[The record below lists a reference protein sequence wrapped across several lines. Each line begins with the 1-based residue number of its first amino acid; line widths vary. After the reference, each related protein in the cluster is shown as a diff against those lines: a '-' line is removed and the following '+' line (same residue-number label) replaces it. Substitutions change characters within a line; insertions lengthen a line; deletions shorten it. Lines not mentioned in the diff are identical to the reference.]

1 MQNLYLILIR
11 WGASYGNKLHA
22 NTLKME
28 QLNMNAIILSPSY
41 KCFKERQMNNIV
53 TNKNLYYLTNNKN
66 AEISHKAQ
74 KEMAHEQ
81 ENVYSFL

>member
-1 MQNLYLILIR
+1 MFQREANEQHCYKEK
-11 WGASYGNKLHA
+11 SYY
-22 NTLKME
+22 
-28 QLNMNAIILSPSY
+28 S
-41 KCFKERQMNNIV
+41 
-53 TNKNLYYLTNNKN
+53 TNNKN